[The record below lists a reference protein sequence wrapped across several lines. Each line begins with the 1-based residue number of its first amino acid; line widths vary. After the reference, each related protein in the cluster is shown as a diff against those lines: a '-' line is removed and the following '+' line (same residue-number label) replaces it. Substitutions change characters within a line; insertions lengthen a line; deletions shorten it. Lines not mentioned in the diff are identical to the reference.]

1 MKVSDEF
8 SSFLTL
14 VSCRG
19 LAAALSCGI
28 RCLGDPERGWSVF
41 SDPLSEKGAACGGLY
56 RQPQRRFVWCSSELS
71 SRLLEKPLHQRS
83 ALQML
88 LAGT

>member
-28 RCLGDPERGWSVF
+28 HCLGDPEQGWSVF
-41 SDPLSEKGAACGGLY
+41 SDPLSEKGAARGGL
-56 RQPQRRFVWCSSELS
+56 
-71 SRLLEKPLHQRS
+71 
-83 ALQML
+83 
-88 LAGT
+88 